1 MLWTHEHEELRRTAK
16 KIVDDEINPN
26 VDEWEAAGQFPA
38 HHVMKLLGNAG
49 LIGISRPGEYGGME
63 LDYSYEIACAEE
75 MGGIYAYG
83 ISTAIGV
90 QSNMCVPA
98 LAKYGV
104 GELCEEWLTPT
115 FAGDIVGSIG
125 VSEVGSGSRR
135 TGCVCWLTRM
145 RRTHHIAT
153 SHCLSCR

>member
-38 HHVMKLLGNAG
+38 HHVMKLLGDAG
-49 LIGISRPGEYGGME
+49 LIGISRPGKYGGME
-63 LDYSYEIACAEE
+63 LDYSYEVACAEE
-75 MGGIYAYG
+75 MGGIHAYG
-83 ISTAIGV
+83 ISTAFGV

-104 GELCEEWLTPT
+104 RELCEEWLTPT
-115 FAGDIVGSIG
+115 FAGDIVGCIG
-125 VSEVGSGSRR
+125 VSEGGSGS
-135 TGCVCWLTRM
+135 TLPT
-145 RRTHHIAT
+145 
-153 SHCLSCR
+153 